1 MRLKKLSHRLQ
12 AIDLSPTSAAAMKPR
27 QLLIAVKSFAGPS
40 KAGREVKV
48 ARGSLLCLEDGRG
61 ASPDGTFWV
70 RVMDTEKVVL
80 LPPRVAVELTGASS
94 GLLEAVTNGDER
106 LALFKKE
113 QLMQRLSALREG
125 DQVRVQITSASGKK
139 VRGII
144 RYRGPIDKSK
154 HSTSIIF
161 GVELVGSA
169 AGKGFTDGTFKGH
182 KFFSCRENCGV
193 FVPVNRIEPDDLPE
207 GSPPAPPR
215 GSVRECTRIQLTTG
229 DPLSTPELEIG
240 DRVFFKMDDSTPTGT
255 VVYCDYLPKKQ
266 ETGVFVGIHLDKP
279 VGSWD
284 GLFRNRVLC
293 HIPSPEYGMLL
304 PISKVHKEQADRI
317 PETLP
322 SNSSSPTSDEF
333 EDCPSPSS
341 IKYPP
346 KLEECSPKEP
356 LSLAASRERGDH
368 KTKDLGVLKKKK
380 NGEEEEEDED
390 EEDKEEEEDKQY
402 NHHLLEINSVVE
414 VNDPP
419 IYGVIRWI
427 GEPPDEDE
435 AVAGLELEEPLPSG
449 CTDGQYRGTRYFHC
463 QPNKALFVKLRH
475 CRPDSRFGSLQNLE
489 NPVLRCNPLDF
500 RGYASSRV
508 EEDTPPPPLGDQ
520 GMEHLSGWKKGI
532 QGHCNSCYLDAT
544 LFCMFTFTSV
554 LDSML
559 LRPADKNDGPSYTE
573 TRDLLRT
580 EIVNP
585 LRKNGYVCATKI
597 MALRKV
603 LETAG
608 HSSGFTHEEKDPE
621 EFLTLLF
628 RVLKMEPLFQI
639 RSAGQDP
646 HGCIFYQIFIEDH
659 LTRTVPTVQEL
670 LEGSLVTGDLKFT
683 EAPSCLI
690 LQMPRNGK
698 NFKAFRTIQPS
709 LELDLTDLLE
719 DSPRECCVCQG
730 LAVIECP
737 DCYRD
742 HSFGARHI
750 KQFCKL
756 CSQQVHKH
764 RARRSHQP
772 RPLHL
777 PEELSRLASLPD
789 FIPRQ
794 TMQLFGVLCI
804 ETSHYVAFTRHGPDV
819 HQWLF
824 FDSMADREGGLNG
837 FNIPQVTP
845 CSEVADYLAMP
856 PEALQGL
863 DPKSLPTYAR
873 RLLCD
878 AYMCFYHSPSL
889 GLYK

>member
-1 MRLKKLSHRLQ
+1 
-12 AIDLSPTSAAAMKPR
+12 MKPR
-27 QLLIAVKSFAGPS
+27 AIFIAMKSFTGQT

-48 ARGSLLCLEDGRG
+48 SRGSLLSQEDARG
-61 ASPDGTFWV
+61 TSQEGMFWAKV
-70 RVMDTEKVVL
+70 LDTEKVVQV
-80 LPPRVAVELTGASS
+80 PPRAAQELTGAYS
-94 GLLEAVTNGDER
+94 GLLEAVTNGDVR
-106 LALFKKE
+106 LVLFKQE
-113 QLMQRLSALREG
+113 HLMQRLSALREG
-125 DQVRVQITSASGKK
+125 DPVRVQITSASGKK
-139 VRGII
+139 VQGVV
-144 RYRGPIDKSK
+144 RYRGPIDKNK
-154 HSTSIIF
+154 HDTSIIF
-161 GVELVGSA
+161 GIELVGSA
-169 AGKGFTDGTFKGH
+169 AGKGFTDGTFKGQ

-193 FVPVNRIEPDDLPE
+193 FVPVNRIEPDDLAE
-207 GSPPAPPR
+207 GSPRGPPR
-215 GSVRECTRIQLTTG
+215 GSIRECTRIQLTSG
-229 DPLSTPELEIG
+229 DPLSPPELEIG

-255 VVYCDYLPKKQ
+255 VVYCNYLPKKL
-266 ETGVFVGIHLDKP
+266 ETGVFVGILLDKP

-284 GLFRNRVLC
+284 GVFRDRILC
-293 HIPSPEYGMLL
+293 NIPSPEYGILL
-304 PISKVHKEQADRI
+304 PVSKVHKEQPDRS
-317 PETLP
+317 PEALTANCSL
-322 SNSSSPTSDEF
+322 PTSDEF
-333 EDCPSPSS
+333 EDGLSPSS

-346 KLEECSPKEP
+346 IMEECSLKEP
-356 LSLAASRERGDH
+356 PILVPSVDLGDH
-368 KTKDLGVLKKKK
+368 KKKDARVLERMK
-380 NGEEEEEDED
+380 NEEGEEEEEK
-390 EEDKEEEEDKQY
+390 EEDRQDT
-402 NHHLLEINSVVE
+402 HFLLEINSMVE
-414 VNDPP
+414 VNKPP

-427 GEPPDEDE
+427 GKLPDDDE
-435 AVAGLELEEPLPSG
+435 TIAGLELEEPLPSG
-449 CTDGQYRGTRYFHC
+449 CTDGQYRGTHYFHC
-463 QPNKALFVKLRH
+463 QPNKALFVRLRR
-475 CRPDSRFGSLQNLE
+475 CRPDSRFDSLQNLE
-489 NPVLRCNPLDF
+489 NPVLRCNSLDF
-500 RGYASSRV
+500 RRYASTRV
-508 EEDTPPPPLGDQ
+508 EEDTPPPPLGEQ

-559 LRPADKNDGPSYTE
+559 LRPADKNDGASYTE

-608 HSSGFTHEEKDPE
+608 QSSGFTNEEKDPE

-646 HGCIFYQIFIEDH
+646 QGCIFYQIFLEDH
-659 LTRTVPTVQEL
+659 LTRPVPTVQEL
-670 LEGSLVTGDLKFT
+670 LEGSLGTGDLKLT
-683 EAPSCLI
+683 E
-690 LQMPRNGK
+690 MPRNGK

-719 DSPRECCVCQG
+719 DTPRECCICQG
-730 LAVIECP
+730 LAVTECP
-737 DCYRD
+737 DCYGD
-742 HSFGARHI
+742 HSFGAHHI
-750 KQFCKL
+750 KQFCKI

-764 RARRSHQP
+764 RARRCHQP

-777 PEELSRLASLPD
+777 PEELSCLGSLPD
-789 FIPRQ
+789 VIPRQ

-837 FNIPQVTP
+837 FNIPRVTP
-845 CSEVADYLAMP
+845 CSEVADYLEMP
-856 PEALQGL
+856 SEALQGL
-863 DPKSLPTYAR
+863 DPKSLPPYAR

-878 AYMCFYHSPSL
+878 AYMCFYHSPAL

>member
-1 MRLKKLSHRLQ
+1 
-12 AIDLSPTSAAAMKPR
+12 MKPR
-27 QLLIAVKSFAGPS
+27 QLFIAMKDFTGETRV
-40 KAGREVKV
+40 GREVKV
-48 ARGSLLCLEDGRG
+48 SRGSLLSQEEACEG
-61 ASPDGTFWV
+61 SPDGTFWARVLDIDKVV
-70 RVMDTEKVVL
+70 RV
-80 LPPRVAVELTGASS
+80 PPSAIQELSRARF

-106 LALFKKE
+106 LELFQQE
-113 QLMQRLSALREG
+113 RLMHRLSALQKG
-125 DQVRVQITSASGKK
+125 DPVRVQITSASGQK
-139 VRGII
+139 VQGII

-154 HSTSIIF
+154 HDTSIIF

-169 AGKGFTDGTFKGH
+169 AGKGFTNGSFKGQ
-182 KFFSCRENCGV
+182 KFFSCSENCGV
-193 FVPVNRIEPDDLPE
+193 FVPVNRIEPDDSAE
-207 GSPPAPPR
+207 GSPLAPK
-215 GSVRECTRIQLTTG
+215 STIRECTRIQLTSG
-229 DPLSTPELEIG
+229 DPLLSPELEIG

-255 VVYCDYLPKKQ
+255 VLFCDHLPKKL
-266 ETGVFVGIHLDKP
+266 EAGVFVGIRLDKP
-279 VGSWD
+279 IGSWD
-284 GLFRNRVLC
+284 GYFKGQLLC
-293 HIPSPEYGMLL
+293 KIPSPEYGMLL
-304 PISKVHKEQADRI
+304 PISKVHKEQADRS
-317 PETLP
+317 PESLA
-322 SNSSSPTSDEF
+322 SSSSLSTSDDY

-341 IKYPP
+341 IRYPP
-346 KLEECSPKEP
+346 RMEECAPREP
-356 LSLAASRERGDH
+356 LSLLPSADLEDH
-368 KTKDLGVLKKKK
+368 KKKRRGSLEKKK
-380 NGEEEEEDED
+380 EEEEE
-390 EEDKEEEEDKQY
+390 EENGDFTDIHGPY
-402 NHHLLEINSVVE
+402 SHHLLEINSMVE
-414 VNDPP
+414 VNNPP

-427 GEPPDEDE
+427 GELPDVDE
-435 AVAGLELEEPLPSG
+435 TIAGLELEEPLPSG
-449 CTDGQYRGTRYFHC
+449 CTDGQYRGVYYFHC

-475 CRPDSRFGSLQNLE
+475 CRPDSRFGTLQNPE
-489 NPVLRCNPLDF
+489 NPISRCNSLDF
-500 RGYASSRV
+500 RVYASSRV
-508 EEDTPPPPLGDQ
+508 EENTPPPPLGTQ

-559 LRPADKNDGPSYTE
+559 LRPADENDGECYIE

-608 HSSGFTHEEKDPE
+608 HSSGFTSEEKDPE

-628 RVLKMEPLFQI
+628 QVLKMEPLFQI
-639 RSAGQDP
+639 RSAHKDP
-646 HGCIFYQIFIEDH
+646 HGCIFYQIFVEDH
-659 LTRTVPTVQEL
+659 STRAVPTVQEL
-670 LEGSLVTGDLKFT
+670 LEGSLITGDLKFT

-719 DSPRECCVCQG
+719 ETLRECCICQG
-730 LAVIECP
+730 LAVTECP
-737 DCYRD
+737 DCYKD
-742 HSFGARHI
+742 PNFGPQHI
-750 KQFCKL
+750 RQFCRI
-756 CSQQVHKH
+756 CCQQVHKH
-764 RARRSHQP
+764 QARRGHHP

-777 PEELSRLASLPD
+777 PEELSCLDPLPEV
-789 FIPRQ
+789 IPRQ

-837 FNIPQVTP
+837 FNIPRVTP
-845 CSEVADYLAMP
+845 CSEVADFLEMS
-856 PEALQGL
+856 PEELQRL

>member
-1 MRLKKLSHRLQ
+1 
-12 AIDLSPTSAAAMKPR
+12 MKPR
-27 QLLIAVKSFAGPS
+27 RLFIATKSFMGET
-40 KAGREVKV
+40 KAGGEVKV
-48 ARGSLLCLEDGRG
+48 SKGSLLSQENHHGS
-61 ASPDGTFWV
+61 SPDGMFWAKIL
-70 RVMDTEKVVL
+70 DTEKVVRV
-80 LPPRVAVELTGASS
+80 PPWAARELSGTHS

-106 LALFKKE
+106 LALLQQE
-113 QLMQRLSALREG
+113 RLMRRLSTLRKG
-125 DQVRVQITSASGKK
+125 DRVKVQITSASGRR

-154 HSTSIIF
+154 HDTSVIF

-169 AGKGFTDGTFKGH
+169 AGKGFTDGSFKGQ

-193 FVPVNRIEPDDLPE
+193 FVPVSRIEPDDLAE

-215 GSVRECTRIQLTTG
+215 SNIRECSRIQLTSG
-229 DPLSTPELEIG
+229 DPLFSPGLEIG
-240 DRVFFKMDDSTPTGT
+240 DRVFFKMEDTTPTGT
-255 VVYCDYLPKKQ
+255 VVYCDHLPNKL
-266 ETGVFVGIHLDKP
+266 ETGIFDKP

-284 GLFRNRVLC
+284 GRFKDHVLYR
-293 HIPSPEYGMLL
+293 ISSPEYGMLL
-304 PISKVHKEQADRI
+304 PISKVYKEQVDRS
-317 PETLP
+317 PETVAN
-322 SNSSSPTSDEF
+322 NSSSSITEEY
-333 EDCPSPSS
+333 EDCLSPSS
-341 IKYPP
+341 IRYPP
-346 KLEECSPKEP
+346 RMEESSPKETP
-356 LSLAASRERGDH
+356 RGVSSD
-368 KTKDLGVLKKKK
+368 DLQGYKKKEVATAEQK
-380 NGEEEEEDED
+380 QNEDDEEEEEEEEEEDED
-390 EEDKEEEEDKQY
+390 EEQY
-402 NHHLLEINSVVE
+402 SHHLLEINSMVE
-414 VNDPP
+414 VNNPP

-427 GEPPDEDE
+427 GSLPDVAET
-435 AVAGLELEEPLPSG
+435 VAGLELEEPLPSG
-449 CTDGQYRGTRYFHC
+449 CTDGQYHGIRYFHC

-475 CRPDSRFGSLQNLE
+475 CRPDSRFGTLQHLE
-489 NPVLRCNPLDF
+489 NPVLRCNSLDF
-500 RGYASSRV
+500 RLYASARV
-508 EEDTPPPPLGDQ
+508 EEDTPPPPLGNQ

-559 LRPADKNDGPSYTE
+559 LRPADKNDGESYTE

-585 LRKNGYVCATKI
+585 LRKNGYVCATKV

-608 HSSGFTHEEKDPE
+608 HSSGFTSEEKG
-621 EFLTLLF
+621 LRTLCVCVF
-628 RVLKMEPLFQI
+628 S
-639 RSAGQDP
+639 SAGKDP
-646 HGCIFYQIFIEDH
+646 HGCIFYQIFVEDH
-659 LTRTVPTVQEL
+659 PRRVVPTVQEL

-719 DSPRECCVCQG
+719 EK
-730 LAVIECP
+730 LAVNECL
-737 DCYRD
+737 DCYGD
-742 HSFGARHI
+742 PSFGIRHI
-750 KQFCKL
+750 KQFCSI

-764 RARRSHQP
+764 RSRRGHQP

-777 PEELSRLASLPD
+777 LEEFSHSGPLPGV
-789 FIPRQ
+789 IPRQ
-794 TMQLFGVLCI
+794 TMQLFGILCI

-824 FDSMADREGGLNG
+824 FDSMADRE
-837 FNIPQVTP
+837 
-845 CSEVADYLAMP
+845 EVATYLEMS
-856 PEALQGL
+856 PEELQSL

>member
-1 MRLKKLSHRLQ
+1 
-12 AIDLSPTSAAAMKPR
+12 MKPAR
-27 QLLIAVKSFAGPS
+27 RLFISVKDFKGDT
-40 KAGREVKV
+40 KAGSELKV
-48 ARGSLLCLEDGRG
+48 SRGSLLCQEETH
-61 ASPDGTFWV
+61 ANCPDGSFWAKAL
-70 RVMDTEKVVL
+70 DTEKVV
-80 LPPRVAVELTGASS
+80 RVPFWATQELSGTQS

-106 LALFKKE
+106 LALFKQEK
-113 QLMQRLSALREG
+113 LLRKLSALRKG
-125 DQVRVQITSASGKK
+125 DPVRVQITSASGKR

-144 RYRGPIDKSK
+144 RYRGPIDKNK
-154 HSTSIIF
+154 NDTSIIF

-169 AGKGFTDGTFKGH
+169 AGRGFTDGSFKGQ

-193 FVPVNRIEPDDLPE
+193 FVPVNRIEPNDSAE
-207 GSPPAPPR
+207 RSPPAPSSP
-215 GSVRECTRIQLTTG
+215 SVRECTRIQLASG
-229 DPLSTPELEIG
+229 DPLSSPGLEIG
-240 DRVFFKMDDSTPTGT
+240 DRVFFKMEDSTPTGT
-255 VVYCDYLPKKQ
+255 VVFCDYLPKKL
-266 ETGVFVGIHLDKP
+266 EAGVFVGIRLDKP

-284 GLFRNRVLC
+284 GSFKDHVLC
-293 HIPSPEYGMLL
+293 RLPSPEYGILL
-304 PISKVHKEQADRI
+304 PISKVHKEQTDTSPKALADK
-317 PETLP
+317 
-322 SNSSSPTSDEF
+322 SSPPSSAFF
-333 EDCPSPSS
+333 EDCPPPSS
-341 IKYPP
+341 IRYPP
-346 KLEECSPKEP
+346 RLEECSPKEP
-356 LSLAASRERGDH
+356 PTLLPSI
-368 KTKDLGVLKKKK
+368 DLEEHRKKKERHSEGNK
-380 NGEEEEEDED
+380 TDDKEEEEEEDED
-390 EEDKEEEEDKQY
+390 EEEEDEDEEKELPGHY
-402 NHHLLEINSVVE
+402 LLEINSMVE

-419 IYGVIRWI
+419 MYGVIRWI
-427 GEPPDEDE
+427 GELPDVDE
-435 AVAGLELEEPLPSG
+435 TIAGLELEEPLSSG

-463 QPNKALFVKLRH
+463 QPNKALFVRLQH

-489 NPVLRCNPLDF
+489 NPVLRCNSLDF
-500 RGYASSRV
+500 HIYASARV
-508 EEDTPPPPLGDQ
+508 EEDTPPLPLGNQ

-559 LRPADKNDGPSYTE
+559 LRPADKNDGESYTE

-608 HSSGFTHEEKDPE
+608 HSSGFTSEEKDPE

-639 RSAGQDP
+639 RSAGKDP
-646 HGCIFYQIFIEDH
+646 HGCIFYQIFTEGH
-659 LTRTVPTVQEL
+659 PTQVVPTVQEL

-719 DSPRECCVCQG
+719 DTPRECCICQG
-730 LAVIECP
+730 LAVTECP
-737 DCYRD
+737 DCYGD
-742 HSFGARHI
+742 HSFGAQHI
-750 KQFCKL
+750 KQFCRI
-756 CSQQVHKH
+756 CSQQVHRH
-764 RARRSHQP
+764 RARRCHQP
-772 RPLHL
+772 CPLHL
-777 PEELSRLASLPD
+777 PEELSRLGSLPNI
-789 FIPRQ
+789 IPRQ
-794 TMQLFGVLCI
+794 TMQLFAVLCI
-804 ETSHYVAFTRHGPDV
+804 ETSHYVAFTRYGPDV

-824 FDSMADREGGLNG
+824 FDSMADREGGMNG
-837 FNIPQVTP
+837 FNIPRVTP
-845 CSEVADYLAMP
+845 CAEVADYLEMSP
-856 PEALQGL
+856 RELQSL

>member
-1 MRLKKLSHRLQ
+1 
-12 AIDLSPTSAAAMKPR
+12 MKPR
-27 QLLIAVKSFAGPS
+27 QLLIAVKTFTGPS
-40 KAGREVKV
+40 KAGRSVKV
-48 ARGSLLCLEDGRG
+48 ARGSLLCQEDGHG

-80 LPPRVAVELTGASS
+80 VPPRAAVELTGTCS

-125 DQVRVQITSASGKK
+125 DQVRVQITSASGNK

-154 HSTSIIF
+154 HNTSIIF

-193 FVPVNRIEPDDLPE
+193 FVPVSRIEPDDLPE
-207 GSPPAPPR
+207 GSPPAPRR
-215 GSVRECTRIQLTTG
+215 GSARECTRIQLTSG

-304 PISKVHKEQADRI
+304 PISKVHKEQADRR

-322 SNSSSPTSDEF
+322 SNSSSPTSHEF
-333 EDCPSPSS
+333 EHCPPPSS

-356 LSLAASRERGDH
+356 LSLASSRELGDH

-380 NGEEEEEDED
+380 NGEEEAEKEEDEE
-390 EEDKEEEEDKQY
+390 EEDEEEEEDKQY
-402 NHHLLEINSVVE
+402 SHHLLEINSVVE

-435 AVAGLELEEPLPSG
+435 AIAGLELEEPLPSG

-463 QPNKALFVKLRH
+463 QPNKALFVKLRY

-559 LRPADKNDGPSYTE
+559 LRPADKNDSPSYTE

-659 LTRTVPTVQEL
+659 LTRAVPTVQEL

-719 DSPRECCVCQG
+719 DSPRECCICQG
-730 LAVIECP
+730 LAVTECP

-742 HSFGARHI
+742 HSFAARRI
-750 KQFCKL
+750 KQFCKI

-764 RARRSHQP
+764 RARRSHQL

-777 PEELSRLASLPD
+777 PEELSRLGSLPD

-837 FNIPQVTP
+837 FNIPRVTP

-856 PEALQGL
+856 PEVLQGL
-863 DPKSLPTYAR
+863 DPKSLPTFAR
-873 RLLCD
+873 RLLSD

>member
-1 MRLKKLSHRLQ
+1 
-12 AIDLSPTSAAAMKPR
+12 MKPR
-27 QLLIAVKSFAGPS
+27 RFFIATKGFMGETTAG
-40 KAGREVKV
+40 GEVKV
-48 ARGSLLCLEDGRG
+48 SKGSLLSQEDPQGN
-61 ASPDGTFWV
+61 SPDGTFCAKIV
-70 RVMDTEKVVL
+70 DTEKMVWV
-80 LPPRVAVELTGASS
+80 PPWATWELSGSQS

-106 LALFKKE
+106 LALLKQE
-113 QLMQRLSALREG
+113 QLMRRLSTLRKG
-125 DQVRVQITSASGKK
+125 DRVKVQITSASGRK
-139 VRGII
+139 VQGII

-154 HSTSIIF
+154 HDTSVIF

-169 AGKGFTDGTFKGH
+169 AGRGFTDGSFKGQ

-193 FVPVNRIEPDDLPE
+193 FVPANRIEPDDSPE
-207 GSPPAPPR
+207 GSPPAPLR
-215 GSVRECTRIQLTTG
+215 DRIRECARIQLTSG
-229 DPLSTPELEIG
+229 DPLSSPGLEIG
-240 DRVFFKMDDSTPTGT
+240 DRVYFRMEDSTPTGT
-255 VVYCDYLPKKQ
+255 VVYCDHLPKKL
-266 ETGVFVGIHLDKP
+266 ETGVFVGILLDKP

-284 GLFRNRVLC
+284 GRFKD
-293 HIPSPEYGMLL
+293 HILYRMPSPEFGMLL
-304 PISKVHKEQADRI
+304 PISKVFKEQVDRS
-317 PETLP
+317 PEILA
-322 SNSSSPTSDEF
+322 NHSSSSISEEY
-333 EDCPSPSS
+333 EDCLSLSS
-341 IKYPP
+341 IRYPP
-346 KLEECSPKEP
+346 RMEECSPKEIP
-356 LSLAASRERGDH
+356 RGVPSD
-368 KTKDLGVLKKKK
+368 DPRGSKKKEVGPLELK
-380 NGEEEEEDED
+380 QNEDEEEEV
-390 EEDKEEEEDKQY
+390 EEEDDDDDSDEQY

-414 VNDPP
+414 VNNPP

-427 GEPPDEDE
+427 GKPPDVAETI
-435 AVAGLELEEPLPSG
+435 AGLELEEPLSSG
-449 CTDGQYRGTRYFHC
+449 CTDGQYRGVRYFHC
-463 QPNKALFVKLRH
+463 QPNKALFVKLRR
-475 CRPDSRFGSLQNLE
+475 CRPDSRFGALQQLE
-489 NPVLRCNPLDF
+489 NPVLRCNSLDF
-500 RGYASSRV
+500 RVYASARV
-508 EEDTPPPPLGDQ
+508 EEDTPPPPLGDEA
-520 GMEHLSGWKKGI
+520 MEHLSGWKKGI

-559 LRPADKNDGPSYTE
+559 LRPADKNDGESYTE

-597 MALRKV
+597 MALRKA
-603 LETAG
+603 LEKAG
-608 HSSGFTHEEKDPE
+608 HSSGFTSEEKDPE

-639 RSAGQDP
+639 RSVGKDP
-646 HGCIFYQIFIEDH
+646 HGCIFYQIFVEDH
-659 LTRTVPTVQEL
+659 PPQVVPTVQEL

-719 DSPRECCVCQG
+719 ETPRECSICQE
-730 LAVIECP
+730 LAVNECL
-737 DCYRD
+737 DCYGD
-742 HSFGARHI
+742 PSFGIRRI
-750 KQFCKL
+750 KQFCRV

-764 RARRSHQP
+764 RARRGHHL

-777 PEELSRLASLPD
+777 PKEFSHSASLPEI
-789 FIPRQ
+789 IPRQ

-804 ETSHYVAFTRHGPDV
+804 ETSHYVAFTRQGPDV

-837 FNIPQVTP
+837 FNIPRVTP
-845 CSEVADYLAMP
+845 CSEVAEYLEMS
-856 PEALQGL
+856 PEELRSL
-863 DPKSLPTYAR
+863 DPKSLPACAR